1 MILFGYGKDVQMTN
15 QKAIIEGLLFLS
27 GEDGLTLFQ
36 IQSALEQSDVDA
48 IFADLEALKEEYSH
62 ADKGFELVEYAN
74 RCNKRICISLWGK
87 ALLGR
92 ETCGLK
98 STSP

>member
-48 IFADLEALKEEYSH
+48 IL
-62 ADKGFELVEYAN
+62 
-74 RCNKRICISLWGK
+74 RIWKL
-87 ALLGR
+87 
-92 ETCGLK
+92 
-98 STSP
+98 